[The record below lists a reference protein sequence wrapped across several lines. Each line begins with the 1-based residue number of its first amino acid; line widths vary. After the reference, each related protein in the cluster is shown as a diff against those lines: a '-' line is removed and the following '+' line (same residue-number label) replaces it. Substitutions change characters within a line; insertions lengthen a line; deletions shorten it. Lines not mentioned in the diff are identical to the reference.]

1 MKLNEK
7 SITGEKVENSQI
19 GGNLTTCFQAAKVS
33 KRNQTW
39 WKIIWEKECIYD
51 WVTLLYSRNW
61 HTVNQ

>member
-33 KRNQTW
+33 KRNQT
-39 WKIIWEKECIYD
+39 
-51 WVTLLYSRNW
+51 
-61 HTVNQ
+61 